1 MKYRKPSNEEVAQRD
16 EIRAVRQRY
25 YDRLAA
31 GLPPEDDVEADAKA
45 GNLTVGKGPRGK
57 WYVRRGKE
65 IVSGPY
71 ETEAEAKARAGE
83 V

>member
-1 MKYRKPSNEEVAQRD
+1 MKYQKPSAEEIARVA
-16 EIRAVRQRY
+16 EIRAIRQRY

-31 GLPPEDDVEADAKA
+31 GLPPEDDAEAETSKTE
-45 GNLTVGKGPRGK
+45 NMTVGKGPRGK
-57 WYVRRGKE
+57 WYVKRGKE

-71 ETEAEAKARAGE
+71 ETEDEAKARA